1 MTEKPMTVAEVANFL
16 RRSIKSV
23 KRLPI
28 PFSRVGKGRLYCCVL
43 LAMPVGNRLLFNPKL
58 MPFWRVRS
66 VPAHILSAPCWDH
79 PKRKPVQPIPKRPV

>member
-28 PFSRVGKGRLYCCVL
+28 PFSRVGKGRLDCCVL
-43 LAMPVGNRLLFNPKL
+43 LAMPVGNRLLSLAVHYGVSNFCNDAGYDGIAE
-58 MPFWRVRS
+58 RV
-66 VPAHILSAPCWDH
+66 HCGG
-79 PKRKPVQPIPKRPV
+79 

>member
-43 LAMPVGNRLLFNPKL
+43 LAMPVGNRLLFCLFQNVEKI
-58 MPFWRVRS
+58 
-66 VPAHILSAPCWDH
+66 ILSRNTSRRLHARRFFQRLCATG
-79 PKRKPVQPIPKRPV
+79 QT

>member
-43 LAMPVGNRLLFNPKL
+43 LAMPVGNRLLCFIVPIHRDNDISA
-58 MPFWRVRS
+58 VRRS
-66 VPAHILSAPCWDH
+66 LPNDICHPPATCRA
-79 PKRKPVQPIPKRPV
+79 

>member
-43 LAMPVGNRLLFNPKL
+43 LAMPVGNRLPSCRRYIEILAPG
-58 MPFWRVRS
+58 RRS
-66 VPAHILSAPCWDH
+66 RLRALAPRQAFD
-79 PKRKPVQPIPKRPV
+79 

>member
-43 LAMPVGNRLLFNPKL
+43 LAMPVGNRLL
-58 MPFWRVRS
+58 
-66 VPAHILSAPCWDH
+66 LS
-79 PKRKPVQPIPKRPV
+79 I

>member
-43 LAMPVGNRLLFNPKL
+43 LAMPVGNRLLISLFRICRAL
-58 MPFWRVRS
+58 PFAKPAPS
-66 VPAHILSAPCWDH
+66 VL
-79 PKRKPVQPIPKRPV
+79 

>member
-43 LAMPVGNRLLFNPKL
+43 LAMPVGNRLRNT
-58 MPFWRVRS
+58 RR
-66 VPAHILSAPCWDH
+66 
-79 PKRKPVQPIPKRPV
+79 

>member
-43 LAMPVGNRLLFNPKL
+43 LAMPVGNRLLYWTTDGGNDAS
-58 MPFWRVRS
+58 VR
-66 VPAHILSAPCWDH
+66 
-79 PKRKPVQPIPKRPV
+79 

>member
-43 LAMPVGNRLLFNPKL
+43 LAMPVGNRLLGSKSNYVTSSKTG
-58 MPFWRVRS
+58 S
-66 VPAHILSAPCWDH
+66 TESITGG
-79 PKRKPVQPIPKRPV
+79 

>member
-43 LAMPVGNRLLFNPKL
+43 LAMPVGNRLLSLTVHNGTPDDFRD
-58 MPFWRVRS
+58 FRRDCISES
-66 VPAHILSAPCWDH
+66 V
-79 PKRKPVQPIPKRPV
+79 

>member
-16 RRSIKSV
+16 RRSIKFV

-43 LAMPVGNRLLFNPKL
+43 LAMPVGNRLPYWTTDGGNDAS
-58 MPFWRVRS
+58 VR
-66 VPAHILSAPCWDH
+66 
-79 PKRKPVQPIPKRPV
+79 

>member
-43 LAMPVGNRLLFNPKL
+43 LAMPVGNRLLCFML
-58 MPFWRVRS
+58 IRLTHTATR
-66 VPAHILSAPCWDH
+66 ARL
-79 PKRKPVQPIPKRPV
+79 

>member
-43 LAMPVGNRLLFNPKL
+43 LAMPVGNRLLICSVLRTSQPRL
-58 MPFWRVRS
+58 ETGLAVLRS
-66 VPAHILSAPCWDH
+66 I
-79 PKRKPVQPIPKRPV
+79 

>member
-43 LAMPVGNRLLFNPKL
+43 LAMPVGNRLLLLTIHYGVSNFCNDA
-58 MPFWRVRS
+58 WHDGVAERV
-66 VPAHILSAPCWDH
+66 HCCG
-79 PKRKPVQPIPKRPV
+79 

>member
-43 LAMPVGNRLLFNPKL
+43 LAMPVGNRLLFRGRYK
-58 MPFWRVRS
+58 M
-66 VPAHILSAPCWDH
+66 
-79 PKRKPVQPIPKRPV
+79 

>member
-43 LAMPVGNRLLFNPKL
+43 LAMPVGNRLLRLTTVAKNGIGHAVDFTQS
-58 MPFWRVRS
+58 F
-66 VPAHILSAPCWDH
+66 
-79 PKRKPVQPIPKRPV
+79 